1 MSTKITIAIDG
12 YSACGKSTLAKGLAK
27 ALDYSFIDS
36 GAMYRGAALF
46 FYRLGY
52 VSEKHIDK
60 AAIEMAIPDLE
71 LSFKIDNAK
80 SCLYLHNE
88 NIEDEIRQSHVANIV
103 SKVATIKAVRIA
115 LVKQQQRMGEN
126 GGIVMDGRDI
136 GSVVFPN
143 AQLKLF
149 VTADPEIR
157 AQRRFAELQEKGISE
172 TLEEVKSNLT
182 KRDHID
188 STREESPLIQVK
200 DAIVLD
206 NSNLTKKEQL
216 EWVLEKVKKIIES
229 NR

>member
-80 SCLYLHNE
+80 NCLYLHNE

-157 AQRRFAELQEKGISE
+157 AQRRFTELQEKGISE

-188 STREESPLIQVK
+188 STREESPLIQVR

-216 EWVLEKVKKIIES
+216 EWVLEKAKKIIKS